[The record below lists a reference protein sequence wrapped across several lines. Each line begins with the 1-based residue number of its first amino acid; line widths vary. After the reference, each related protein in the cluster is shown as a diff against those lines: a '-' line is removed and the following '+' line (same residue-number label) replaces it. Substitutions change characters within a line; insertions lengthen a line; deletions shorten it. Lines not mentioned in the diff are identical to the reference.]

1 MMYYYCSIKYSA
13 SSNIFHIIRL
23 SLIAFVF
30 LVSATFYFC
39 ISLLF

>member
-1 MMYYYCSIKYSA
+1 MMYYYSRIIYPA
-13 SSNIFHIIRL
+13 SLNIFHINRL